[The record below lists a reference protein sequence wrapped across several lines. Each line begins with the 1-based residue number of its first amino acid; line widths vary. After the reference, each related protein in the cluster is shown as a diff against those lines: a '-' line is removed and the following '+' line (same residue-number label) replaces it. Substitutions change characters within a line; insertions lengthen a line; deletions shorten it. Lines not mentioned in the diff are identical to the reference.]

1 MQGSKHKQSPGQC
14 PVNQKTASQCPCKC
28 DHSPLHESH
37 SLASCHAARVQGQ
50 SCNVD
55 TGYTGHYSSH
65 KSSHKSRYSQEYI
78 RPRVL
83 SQEVTVR
90 VVTRDHK
97 GLCDK
102 SNKQRSEKSQE
113 VRTVTNHEWSKVMR
127 GHKSSCKSHFGLCM
141 VVISHIVTLC
151 NAAIWQPLC

>member
-1 MQGSKHKQSPGQC
+1 MRA
-14 PVNQKTASQCPCKC
+14 TASPAAMLPGSRVRAAMWTLVTLVTR
-28 DHSPLHESH
+28 DHTMVTRGVTRE
-37 SLASCHAARVQGQ
+37 G
-50 SCNVD
+50 
-55 TGYTGHYSSH
+55 TGH
-65 KSSHKSRYSQEYI
+65 SQEDI

-83 SQEVTVR
+83 LQEVTVR

-127 GHKSSCKSHFGLCM
+127 GEVTIVVAKSHFGLCM
-141 VVISHIVTLC
+141 AVTSHIVTLC
-151 NAAIWQPLC
+151 IAAIWQPLC

>member
-1 MQGSKHKQSPGQC
+1 MVTRGVTREG
-14 PVNQKTASQCPCKC
+14 
-28 DHSPLHESH
+28 
-37 SLASCHAARVQGQ
+37 
-50 SCNVD
+50 
-55 TGYTGHYSSH
+55 TGH
-65 KSSHKSRYSQEYI
+65 SQEDI

-83 SQEVTVR
+83 LQEVTVR
-90 VVTRDHK
+90 VVTIDYKSNHK

-127 GHKSSCKSHFGLCM
+127 GEVTIVVAKSHFGLCM

-151 NAAIWQPLC
+151 IAAIWQPLC